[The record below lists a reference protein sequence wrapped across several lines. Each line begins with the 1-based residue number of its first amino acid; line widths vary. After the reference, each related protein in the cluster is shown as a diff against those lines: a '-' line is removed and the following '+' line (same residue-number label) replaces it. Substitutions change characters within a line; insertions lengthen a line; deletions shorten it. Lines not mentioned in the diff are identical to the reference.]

1 MKPTVPTLTQMLE
14 GLIGTPSVSSVD
26 PSHDQGNLT
35 VIKLL
40 ANWLEGLGFNC
51 EILPLPNNP
60 DKANLIATL
69 GSGPGGLVLAGH
81 TDTVPYDEGR
91 WKHDPFKLVEEDNR
105 FYGLGTSDMKSFLAL
120 AIEAASRFD
129 AKDFQHPL
137 IILATADEESSMDGA
152 RELVRLGKP
161 RARYAV
167 IGEPTSMKPIRAHKG
182 MMMESIRLIGKA
194 GHSSDPSLGNNAI
207 VGMQKVLGCIEH
219 WQHDL
224 KKHYQDPLFHVPH
237 PTINLGHIH
246 GGDNPNRICGE
257 CELFID
263 LRPLP
268 GMDIIALQEEL
279 QQRVSNTIES
289 TGLSLEIRH
298 LMKGVPPMNT
308 NISSNLVK
316 AAEKLTSHTAEA
328 AAYST
333 EGPFLNELGMETI
346 ILGPG
351 QIEQA
356 HQPDEFLLLNAIN
369 PMVKIIEQLI
379 KKFCLPH

>member
-1 MKPTVPTLTQMLE
+1 MMSTSPTLKHMLE
-14 GLIGTPSVSSVD
+14 GLIATPSISSVD
-26 PSHDQGNLT
+26 PHLDQGNIQ
-35 VIKLL
+35 VIHLL
-40 ANWLEGLGFNC
+40 ANWLDAIGFNC

-60 DKANLIATL
+60 DKANLVATL
-69 GSGPGGLVLAGH
+69 GDGPGGLVLAGH

-91 WKHDPFKLVEEDNR
+91 WKHDPFKLIEQDNR

-120 AIEAASRFD
+120 AIEAARSFE
-129 AKDFQHPL
+129 AKDFKQPL

-152 RELVRLGKP
+152 RELVRLGVP

-182 MMMESIRLIGKA
+182 MMMEGIRLIGKA
-194 GHSSDPSLGNNAI
+194 GHSSDPTLGNNAI
-207 VGMQKVLGCIEH
+207 VGMHKVLGTIES
-219 WQHDL
+219 WQNEL
-224 KKHYQDPLFHVPH
+224 QMQYQNPLFHVPY

-268 GMDIIALQEEL
+268 GMDITALQEEL
-279 QQRVSNTIES
+279 QQRIHNTVKLS
-289 TGLSLEIRH
+289 GLNLEMRH
-298 LMKGVPPMNT
+298 LMKGVQPMDT
-308 NISSNLVK
+308 AADSELVK
-316 AAEKLTSHTAEA
+316 VAEKLTRHTAEA

-333 EGPFLNELGMETI
+333 EGPFLNELGMDTI

-356 HQPDEFLLLNAIN
+356 HQPDEYLLHNAID
-369 PMVKIIEQLI
+369 PMVKILQQLI
-379 KKFCLPH
+379 QQFCLSK